1 MNTRAKVQLKIRDF
15 YQRYKLIIFIVLII
29 WTTIFVINRFLGRQ
43 NNNSMSPETTYAPH
57 VSVMNTNKEVPEK
70 LHQPIETIIDTYVNY
85 CNNGEFQKAYDL
97 ISDECKSSYFTSY
110 KLFENYAKEIFGN
123 TKKIY
128 NIQSYSNLEN
138 TYIYKIRIL
147 EDILANGTTTGY
159 GYYEE
164 KITINAEDKNNL
176 KLNIGNFVS
185 EEDINIFAEDEYLKI
200 EILGKT
206 VKYDSEIYNVK
217 FTNKS
222 EYPIVLANNKEEF
235 EIGIYIGDQ
244 TRAINL
250 PIGNIALSPNSTQI
264 RSLEFTKFADD
275 GKKSDVMIFNAI
287 RVLQSYSGESNK
299 YEQEINNAIKLYSLT
314 VNI

>member
-1 MNTRAKVQLKIRDF
+1 MNYRAKIQLKIRDF
-15 YQRYKLIIFIVLII
+15 YQKYKLIIFIVLII
-29 WTTIFVINRFLGRQ
+29 WTCIFVINRFLGNQ
-43 NNNSMSPETTYAPH
+43 NNNLLTPKTTYDPH

-70 LHQPIETIIDTYVNY
+70 LQQPIQTIIDTYFNH

-97 ISDECKSSYFTSY
+97 ISEECKSNYFTSY

-128 NIQSYSNLEN
+128 NIQSYSNLDN
-138 TYIYKIRIL
+138 TYIYKIKIL

-164 KITINAEDKNNL
+164 KITIKGDDSNNL
-176 KLNIGNFVS
+176 KINIGNFVS
-185 EEDINIFAEDEYLKI
+185 KENINIFAEDEYLKI
-200 EILGKT
+200 EVLGKT

-250 PIGNIALSPNSTQI
+250 PIGNITLSPNSTQI
-264 RSLEFTKFADD
+264 RNLEFTKFVDD
-275 GKKSDVMIFNAI
+275 GKKSDVLIFNAI
-287 RVLQSYSGESNK
+287 RVLQSYSGESSK

-314 VNI
+314 LNM